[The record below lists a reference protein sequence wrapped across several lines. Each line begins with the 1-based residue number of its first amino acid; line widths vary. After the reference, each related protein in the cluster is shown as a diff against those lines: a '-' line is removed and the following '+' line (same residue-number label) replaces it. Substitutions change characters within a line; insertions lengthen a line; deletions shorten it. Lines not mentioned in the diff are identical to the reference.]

1 MPKTMTFDRNE
12 TALIRSLLQKEVDRA
27 EKALQRVEA
36 AVDAGKKNTSWL
48 IKPAAELDRAKKLLK
63 EAMEP
68 VMVERTNLMSGQKY
82 MEAEDTPNYCSP
94 ASEAYWSM

>member
-12 TALIRSLLQKEVDRA
+12 TALIRTLLQKEVERC

-48 IKPAAELDRAKKLLK
+48 IKPGADLDRAKKLLK

-68 VMVERTNLMSGQKY
+68 VMVERVNLMSGQKY
-82 MEAEDTPNYCSP
+82 MEDENTPLACSP
-94 ASEAYWSM
+94 SSETYWSM

>member
-12 TALIRSLLQKEVDRA
+12 TALIRSLLQKEVDRC

-48 IKPAAELDRAKKLLK
+48 VKPGADLDRAKKLLK

-68 VMVERTNLMSGQKY
+68 VMVKRVNLMSGQEY

>member
-12 TALIRSLLQKEVDRA
+12 TALIRTLLQKEVERC

-36 AVDAGKKNTSWL
+36 KVDACKTHTSAL
-48 IKPAAELDRAKKLLK
+48 IKPAADLDRAKKLLK
-63 EAMEP
+63 EAMQP